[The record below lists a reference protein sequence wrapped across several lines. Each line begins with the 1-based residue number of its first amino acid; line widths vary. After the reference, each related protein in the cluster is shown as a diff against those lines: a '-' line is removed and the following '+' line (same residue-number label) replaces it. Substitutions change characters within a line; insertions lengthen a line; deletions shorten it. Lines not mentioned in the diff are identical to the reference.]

1 MDSEAL
7 EFTPP
12 IFQERTEP
20 RLSGRSRMLSVLGA
34 ALLVVA
40 LLLVLS
46 QTRGGQ
52 ARADG
57 ETGVPARPNGLSAST
72 TPGSLEVVV
81 DWDDTSGAT
90 HYKVRWRVAGF
101 GNALNEGVEAQ
112 SSYASITVAD
122 YGEWV
127 VRVEACNSVGCG
139 PGSARR
145 FAVSP
150 APTATPTPTVTPT
163 PAIRIPAPPSLLQ
176 VETQPGSLDVSV
188 DWNDAS
194 GASYYKVYWRVAG
207 FGNSLNEGVEAQS
220 SDAGITVADHGEWV
234 VRVEACNSAGC
245 GPGAAR
251 RFAVNPVPTATATP
265 TPTTTPTAT
274 SAPTAT
280 ATPTPTA
287 TATATATPTST
298 VTPTPE
304 SGERTYRGE
313 LGRAFVELSLRRPAK
328 EAAGESAART
338 SRQTRQ
344 SETATATSTT
354 TSIVYV
360 VDDSLT
366 LDGDFHEVRRALQD
380 VRDTQMADTKVALFK
395 FGSNSTKLFGLTDH
409 SSAPWNDH
417 IDSFSGTQGV
427 YTNWTVLS
435 SAKRLL
441 DGDSADFKKV
451 IFMTDALS
459 INLHQDLDGTIDSL
473 AEAGIVADTIGLGI
487 HSLVGFESL
496 ESIATGTGGEA
507 RMVWKPING
516 TTNDPAVTA
525 RDMSDILK
533 DSVADNTAT
542 LFLFD
547 TSISI
552 FLVGL
557 GDDPRKE
564 ALIAA
569 ATKAGTSTDAQVGM
583 AKFSGESVKKYE
595 LVNAIGSSSL
605 SDPSSGKLQAGTN
618 IDYAL
623 REAYKT
629 ISDEDV
635 TATNKRVVLISD
647 GITVEVRDSALDLYS
662 YNGVI
667 LDVVAFRSHA
677 DRVLLK
683 NLADA
688 TGGNFNV
695 AQLMSEWVWEPEEEE

>member
-1 MDSEAL
+1 M
-7 EFTPP
+7 
-12 IFQERTEP
+12 
-20 RLSGRSRMLSVLGA
+20 SGRSRMLSVLGA
-34 ALLVVA
+34 ALLVFA

-57 ETGVPARPNGLSAST
+57 ETGVPAKPDGLSVST
-72 TPGSLEVVV
+72 TPGSLDVVV

-112 SSYASITVAD
+112 SSDASITVAD
-122 YGEWV
+122 YGQWV
-127 VRVEACNSVGCG
+127 VRVEACNDAGCG
-139 PGSARR
+139 PASARR
-145 FAVSP
+145 FAV
-150 APTATPTPTVTPT
+150 APVPTPTPTLTVTPT
-163 PAIRIPAPPSLLQ
+163 PSIRIPAAPTGLQ
-176 VETQPGSLDVSV
+176 ASIEAGSLNVAL
-188 DWNDAS
+188 DWDDAS
-194 GASYYKVYWRVAG
+194 GATQYKVYWRVAG
-207 FGNSLNEGVEAQS
+207 FGNTLNEGVEAQS
-220 SDAGITVADHGEWV
+220 SDAGITVADYGEWV

-251 RFAVNPVPTATATP
+251 RFAVNLVPTATATP

-274 SAPTAT
+274 PAP
-280 ATPTPTA
+280 
-287 TATATATPTST
+287 TATATATPTPT

-313 LGRAFVELSLRRPAK
+313 LGRAFVELSLRRPAQ
-328 EAAGESAART
+328 EAAGESAARA

-366 LDGDFHEVRRALQD
+366 LDGDFLEVRKALQD

-525 RDMSDILK
+525 RDMSGILK

-564 ALIAA
+564 ALTAA

-647 GITVEVRDSALDLYS
+647 GITAVEVQDSTLELYS
-662 YNGVI
+662 DNGVI

-683 NLADA
+683 SLADA
-688 TGGNFNV
+688 AGGSFNV
-695 AQLMSEWVWEPEEEE
+695 TQLTSEWVWEPEEEE

>member
-1 MDSEAL
+1 M
-7 EFTPP
+7 
-12 IFQERTEP
+12 
-20 RLSGRSRMLSVLGA
+20 SGRSRMLSVLWA

-52 ARADG
+52 VRADG
-57 ETGVPARPNGLSAST
+57 ETGVPAKPDGLSVST
-72 TPGSLEVVV
+72 TPGSLDAVV

-112 SSYASITVAD
+112 SSDASITVAG

-127 VRVEACNSVGCG
+127 VRVVACNSVGCG
-139 PGSARR
+139 LGKSRM

-150 APTATPTPTVTPT
+150 IPTPTPTPTVTPT
-163 PAIRIPAPPSLLQ
+163 PTIRVPAVPTGLR
-176 VETQPGSLDVSV
+176 VATTPGSLDASV
-188 DWNDAS
+188 DWNDAP
-194 GASYYKVYWRVAG
+194 GATHYKVYWRVAG

-220 SDAGITVADHGEWV
+220 SDAGITVADYGEWV

-251 RFAVNPVPTATATP
+251 RFTVSPAPTATPTPSATATATP
-265 TPTTTPTAT
+265 SP
-274 SAPTAT
+274 T

-287 TATATATPTST
+287 TATATATPTPT

-313 LGRAFVELSLRRPAK
+313 LGRAFVELSLRRPAQ

-366 LDGDFHEVRRALQD
+366 LDGDFHEVRKALQD

-441 DGDSADFKKV
+441 DGDSADVKKV

-473 AEAGIVADTIGLGI
+473 AETGIVADTIGLGI

-507 RMVWKPING
+507 RMVWKSING

-525 RDMSDILK
+525 RDMSEILK

-557 GDDPRKE
+557 GDDPRGE
-564 ALIAA
+564 ALTAA

-647 GITVEVRDSALDLYS
+647 GITVEVQDSTLDLYS
-662 YNGVI
+662 DNGVI

-683 NLADA
+683 SLADT

-695 AQLMSEWVWEPEEEE
+695 AQLTSEWVWEPEEEE